1 MKKQDTTAARR
12 TCSVDAR
19 SSNRSGSDAA
29 VLVELQRIPNVG
41 PAVAD
46 DLLRLGIRSL
56 EKLAEQDP
64 HEMYR
69 CLCELDGTRH
79 DPCVP
84 DVFAAVTDF
93 ARGIEPKPWWEY
105 SRLRKRADLI

>member
-1 MKKQDTTAARR
+1 M
-12 TCSVDAR
+12 
-19 SSNRSGSDAA
+19 
-29 VLVELQRIPNVG
+29 LVELQRIPNVG